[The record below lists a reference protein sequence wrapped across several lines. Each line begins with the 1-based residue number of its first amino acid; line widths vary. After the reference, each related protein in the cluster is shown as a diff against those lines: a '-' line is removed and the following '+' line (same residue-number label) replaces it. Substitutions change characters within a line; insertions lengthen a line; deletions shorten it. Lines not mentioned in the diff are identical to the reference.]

1 MNIRDRLEAIQ
12 KAPHPLEYT
21 ADQRAKMTRAV
32 IAYAEAYRE
41 SIDSRPVYMP
51 ERSDSDAALAI
62 HEEPV
67 SIEEALDTLA
77 EHVDGTG
84 QNTVSSRFFAY
95 IPSGAI
101 YPGAL
106 GDYLA
111 ANSNRY
117 AGVAY
122 AGPGATR
129 LERQVI
135 RWLADE
141 FGYPET
147 ARGDLTSGGSIAALS
162 AIVAAR
168 EAHDIR
174 ARDVE
179 QTAIYQT
186 TLTHHA
192 MSKAI
197 KVAGLE
203 DCPMRFVPLDENYR
217 MNTAALERMIAADL
231 QAGLKPWLTIASA
244 GTTDL
249 GTVDPL
255 RPLADMAEEFSM
267 WLHVDAA
274 YGGGFVLCEEG
285 KRRLAGIERSASLI
299 MNPHKGLFLPTGIGM
314 VLVRDGESLFR
325 AYHARGTYM
334 QDLESAGPELALSAE
349 PRAGPE
355 LALSACDFSPELTR
369 PFRGLRAWLPLKIA
383 GVAPFRDALE
393 EKLLLAEYFYDRIR
407 QIDGFVTG
415 PPPDLSVVAFRYVPE
430 RGDADEFNRR
440 LAEAIRDDGRIFLS
454 TTTLDDVYTLRMAI
468 LGYHTHLKDIDIA
481 LEVIEEKSRELA
493 AQ

>member
-1 MNIRDRLEAIQ
+1 MDIRDRLEAIQ
-12 KAPHPLEYT
+12 RAPHPLEYT
-21 ADQRAKMTRAV
+21 AQQRAELTRAV
-32 IAYAEAYRE
+32 TYYAEAYRA

-51 ERSDSDAALAI
+51 DRSDSDAALAI
-62 HEEPV
+62 DEQPV
-67 SIEEALDTLA
+67 SIEEALGTLA
-77 EHVDGTG
+77 LHVDSTG

-141 FGYPET
+141 LGYPET

-186 TLTHHA
+186 SLTHHA
-192 MSKAI
+192 MSKAL

-203 DCPMRFVPLDENYR
+203 DCPMRFVPLDQAYR
-217 MNTAALERMIAADL
+217 MDTTALEGMIAADKE
-231 QAGLKPWLTIASA
+231 AGLRPWLIIASA

-255 RPLADMAEEFSM
+255 PRLADIAEEFGL
-267 WLHVDAA
+267 WLQVDAA

-314 VLVRDGESLFR
+314 VLVRDGASLFQ

-334 QDLESAGPELALSAE
+334 QDLEGAGPELE
-349 PRAGPE
+349 
-355 LALSACDFSPELTR
+355 LSACDFSPELTR
-369 PFRGLRAWLPLKIA
+369 PFRGLRVWLPLKLA
-383 GVAPFRDALE
+383 GVGPFRDALE

-407 QIDGFVTG
+407 RIDGFVTG

-430 RGDADEFNRR
+430 RGDADDFNRR
-440 LAEAIRDDGRIFLS
+440 LATAIRDDGRIFLS
-454 TTTLDDVYTLRMAI
+454 TTTLDDAYTLRMAI
-468 LGYHTHLKDIDIA
+468 LGYHTHLHDVDIA
-481 LEVIEEKSRELA
+481 LDVIEEKSRELA
-493 AQ
+493 AE